1 MADLANSMRVSA
13 AAMTAQGVRLRT
25 IAENLA
31 NADSTAQTPGGEP
44 YRRKIVTFRNE
55 MDRAIGART
64 VRADRVT
71 QDRSE
76 FRRRYDPQHP
86 AADGEGYVQLPNVNS
101 LIEAM
106 DMREAQRSYEA
117 NLNMIEVARGMVAR
131 TIDILRS

>member
-1 MADLANSMRVSA
+1 MADFANSMRVSA
-13 AAMTAQGVRLRT
+13 SAMTAQGVRLRT

-44 YRRKIVTFRNE
+44 YRRKVVTFRNE
-55 MDRAIGART
+55 MDRALGTRT
-64 VRADRVT
+64 VRADRIG
-71 QDRSE
+71 QDRSD

-86 AADGEGYVQLPNVNS
+86 AADGEGYVLLPNVNS
-101 LIEAM
+101 LVEVM

-131 TIDILRS
+131 TLDILRS

>member
-1 MADLANSMRVSA
+1 MADFSGSMRISA
-13 AAMTAQGVRLRT
+13 SAMTAQGVRLRT

-31 NADSTAQTPGGEP
+31 NAESTAQAPGGEP
-44 YRRKIVTFRNE
+44 YRRKVVSFRNE
-55 MDRAIGART
+55 MDRSLGART
-64 VRADRVT
+64 VRADRIT

-76 FRRRYDPQHP
+76 FRRRHDPQHP
-86 AADGEGYVQLPNVNS
+86 AADGEGYVMLPNVNS
-101 LIEAM
+101 LIEVM